1 MKLTLP
7 LIAVAAAMCTLVGP
21 GVAGGPAVAAE
32 GLAWSTAPATL
43 AQTHVL
49 AQTQGW
55 ITRGQD
61 NVCGLRD
68 ARQLSNPAK
77 VDFPALLEET
87 DEMKRLRKERID
99 PNSPQ
104 GIQLRDAA
112 RSKVANACEAI
123 MQDQGHCSIWS
134 SIRHSD
140 GRAVTDVTDLVRQK
154 M

>member
-7 LIAVAAAMCTLVGP
+7 LIALAAAMCTLVGS
-21 GVAGGPAVAAE
+21 GVAGSPAVAAE
-32 GLAWSTAPATL
+32 GVAFAAGAAPLSL
-43 AQTHVL
+43 AQ
-49 AQTQGW
+49 AQGW

>member
-1 MKLTLP
+1 MKLTSLC
-7 LIAVAAAMCTLVGP
+7 IALAAAATCTLVGP
-21 GVAGGPAVAAE
+21 GVASSSADAAH
-32 GLAWSTAPATL
+32 GT
-43 AQTHVL
+43 VL
-49 AQTQGW
+49 AAAVDASAQIQGW

>member
-1 MKLTLP
+1 MKLTTP
-7 LIAVAAAMCTLVGP
+7 WIALAAALCTLVGS
-21 GVAGGPAVAAE
+21 GVAGTPAGATGGALAASAE
-32 GLAWSTAPATL
+32 
-43 AQTHVL
+43 L